1 MTHYL
6 LDTNI
11 CVHYIKGEFGL
22 REKVDAI
29 GFDNCFLSEITI
41 AELLFG
47 IAKSDP
53 ARQAANRRNVEILQ
67 TAFEGQELLIG
78 ASLEIFAAEK
88 ARRRKIGRVVDDF
101 DLLIGAT
108 AVAYDLTL
116 VTHNTRHFADTPGL
130 VLEDWVQE
138 YETGQGNIPVA

>member
-1 MTHYL
+1 MTQYL

-11 CVHYIKGEFGL
+11 CVHYIKGEFDL
-22 REKVDAI
+22 HEKVDAI

-53 ARQAANRRNVEILQ
+53 ARQAANRRNVKALRE
-67 TAFEGQELLIG
+67 AFEGQELLIG
-78 ASLEIFAAEK
+78 PGLEIFAAEK

-101 DLLIGAT
+101 DLLVGAT

-116 VTHNTRHFADTPGL
+116 VTRNTRHFVDTPGL
-130 VLEDWVQE
+130 MLEDWTAATV
-138 YETGQGNIPVA
+138 

>member
-1 MTHYL
+1 MKQYL

-11 CVHYIKGEFGL
+11 CIHYIKGEFGL

-29 GFDNCFLSEITI
+29 GFYNCFLSEITI

-53 ARQAANRRNVEILQ
+53 ARQAANRRNVEVLRE
-67 TAFEGQELLIG
+67 AFEGQELLIG
-78 ASLEIFAAEK
+78 PALETFATEK
-88 ARRRKIGRVVDDF
+88 ARRRKLGRVVDDF

-108 AVAYDLTL
+108 AVIYDLTL
-116 VTHNTRHFADTPGL
+116 VTRNTRHFADMVGI

-138 YETGQGNIPVA
+138 YEDGQQGN

>member
-1 MTHYL
+1 MTQYL

-11 CVHYIKGEFGL
+11 CVHYIKGESGL

-53 ARQAANRRNVEILQ
+53 ARQTANRRNVEILRE
-67 TAFEGQELLIG
+67 AFEGQELLIG
-78 ASLEIFAAEK
+78 PGLEIFATEK
-88 ARRRKIGRVVDDF
+88 ARHRKIGRVVDDF

-116 VTHNTRHFADTPGL
+116 VTRNTRHLAPIEHLTLENWIDTP
-130 VLEDWVQE
+130 
-138 YETGQGNIPVA
+138 

>member
-1 MTHYL
+1 MKQYL

-11 CVHYIKGEFGL
+11 CIHYIKGEFGL

-47 IAKSDP
+47 VAKSDP
-53 ARQAANRRNVEILQ
+53 ARHFTNQHNVEVLRE
-67 TAFEGQELLIG
+67 AFKGQELLIG
-78 ASLEIFAAEK
+78 PGLEIFAIEK
-88 ARRRKIGRVVDDF
+88 ARRRSIGRIVDDF

-108 AVAYDLTL
+108 AVIYDLTL
-116 VTHNTRHFADTPGL
+116 VTRNTKHFTDTPYL
-130 VLEDWVQE
+130 IVEDWVAEYIEEQE
-138 YETGQGNIPVA
+138 AK